1 MRPPVSPPRVAG
13 IGGGH
18 PPRYIRAMNGIVV
31 ILLILALG
39 AVVASLFVGLF
50 FMARGG
56 QGDSRKSNTA
66 MRLRVALQGVALV
79 LFLLAILTQS

>member
-1 MRPPVSPPRVAG
+1 
-13 IGGGH
+13 
-18 PPRYIRAMNGIVV
+18 MNGIVA

-56 QGDSRKSNTA
+56 QGDSRKSNKA

-79 LFLLAILTQS
+79 LFLIAILTQA